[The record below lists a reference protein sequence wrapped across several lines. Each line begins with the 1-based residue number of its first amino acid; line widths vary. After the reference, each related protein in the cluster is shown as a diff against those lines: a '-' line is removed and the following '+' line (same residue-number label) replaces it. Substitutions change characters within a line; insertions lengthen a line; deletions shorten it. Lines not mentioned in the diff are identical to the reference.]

1 MVKKTIQK
9 RTQVKN
15 ISKNTPKIDCDT
27 IEWLVDIL
35 GTTELLSSL
44 IGAPAV
50 NLEDNR
56 QSIAELKRD
65 KPNLPNGIY
74 FDGSHWYSVKN
85 NIRQDSYNLNYQK
98 KGTAHFCQ
106 TFAVM
111 IYIGKP
117 YINDLIP
124 YDLIPYNYS
133 HNITVAIDF
142 WLALFERD
150 KFEPDKHKR
159 YLNYVINEIKTSEWG
174 TSEEYYLYNTDVLLK
189 NITGEQFI
197 DFLKHLRKYSQVF
210 VGCTQG

>member
-1 MVKKTIQK
+1 MIKKTIQK
-9 RTQVKN
+9 RKQETKN
-15 ISKNTPKIDCDT
+15 ISKINCDT

-44 IGAPAV
+44 IEAPAV
-50 NLEDNR
+50 NLEDDR
-56 QSIAELKRD
+56 KLRTELKRD

-85 NIRQDSYNLNYQK
+85 NIKQDSYNLKYQI

-111 IYIGKP
+111 IYIGEP

-124 YDLIPYNYS
+124 YDYL

-142 WLALFERD
+142 WL
-150 KFEPDKHKR
+150 KF
-159 YLNYVINEIKTSEWG
+159 I
-174 TSEEYYLYNTDVLLK
+174 
-189 NITGEQFI
+189 
-197 DFLKHLRKYSQVF
+197 
-210 VGCTQG
+210 

>member
-9 RTQVKN
+9 RKQETKN
-15 ISKNTPKIDCDT
+15 IPKIDCDT

-44 IGAPAV
+44 IEAPAV
-50 NLEDNR
+50 NLEDDR
-56 QSIAELKRD
+56 QSRAELKRD
-65 KPNLPNGIY
+65 EPNLPNGIY

-85 NIRQDSYNLNYQK
+85 NIKEDSYNLNYQI

-111 IYIGKP
+111 IYIGEP
-117 YINDLIP
+117 YINHLKP
-124 YDLIPYNYS
+124 YDYS
-133 HNITVAIDF
+133 HNITVAIDY

-150 KFEPDKHKR
+150 KR

-174 TSEEYYLYNTDVLLK
+174 TSEEYYLYNTNILLK
-189 NITGEQFI
+189 NITGNQFI
-197 DFLKHLRKYSQVF
+197 VFLKRLRQYSQVF
-210 VGCTQG
+210 VGCQQG

>member
-1 MVKKTIQK
+1 MIKKTIQK
-9 RTQVKN
+9 RKKETKN
-15 ISKNTPKIDCDT
+15 ISEINCDT

-44 IGAPAV
+44 IEAPAI
-50 NLEDNR
+50 NLEDDR
-56 QSIAELKRD
+56 KLRTELKRD

-85 NIRQDSYNLNYQK
+85 NIKQDSYNLKYQI

-111 IYIGKP
+111 IYIGEP

-124 YDLIPYNYS
+124 YDYS

-142 WLALFERD
+142 WLKLFNVY
-150 KFEPDKHKR
+150 PY
-159 YLNYVINEIKTSEWG
+159 YLDYVINEIKTSKWS
-174 TSEEYYLYNTDVLLK
+174 TSGKYYLYNTNIPLK
-189 NITGEQFI
+189 KITGKQFI
-197 DFLKHLRKYSQVF
+197 DFLKVLRQYSQVF
-210 VGCTQG
+210 VGCKQG